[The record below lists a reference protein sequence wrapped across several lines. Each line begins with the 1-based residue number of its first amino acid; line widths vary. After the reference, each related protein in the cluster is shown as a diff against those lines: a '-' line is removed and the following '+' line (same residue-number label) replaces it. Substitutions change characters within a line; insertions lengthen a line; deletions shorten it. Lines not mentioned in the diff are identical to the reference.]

1 MNFEQL
7 KYFLRVAEI
16 GSLTKAAPA
25 LGITQPIVSRSLA
38 QLEREL
44 GGRLFFRT
52 GHGVQL
58 TPLGEALLERAKIII
73 QGVDSLVED
82 ARSFSNSPSG
92 EVRVGM
98 LPSFSTAVVPSL
110 FEQARHK
117 LPDVRVKVFVG
128 SATRLDDLL
137 EEGRIDVALNFGDG
151 KALGDAQLIGSFDT
165 YLVGKKG
172 SFLEQLNTIDFSELN
187 NLPLILPATKSSLRR
202 FIDELAEELGITL
215 TPVIEVDT
223 STLYL
228 KLVRDGLGYA
238 ITTLHALSKDDFES
252 TLVAARIVKPRV
264 CRKIMVG
271 TSLRNAPSL
280 AARRLTELI
289 AEVSKP
295 LLCASGTTRS
305 SGGLTLI

>member
-1 MNFEQL
+1 MNFDQL
-7 KYFLRVAEI
+7 KYFLRAAES
-16 GSLTKAAPA
+16 GSLTKTASA
-25 LGITQPIVSRSLA
+25 LSTTQPIVSRSLA

-44 GGRLFFRT
+44 GGRLFHRT

-58 TPLGEALLERAKIII
+58 TPLGEALLGRAKNII
-73 QGVDSLVED
+73 QGVDALVEG
-82 ARSFSNSPSG
+82 ARSFSNTPSG

-117 LPDVRVKVFVG
+117 LPDVKVKVFVG
-128 SATRLDDLL
+128 STSRLDDLL
-137 EEGRIDVALNFGDG
+137 DEGRIDIALNFGDG
-151 KALGDAQLIGSFDT
+151 KSLGDAHLIGSFDT

-172 SFLEQLNTIDFSELN
+172 SFLEQLDTIDFNELN

-202 FIDELAEELGITL
+202 FIDELAEELDIIL
-215 TPVIEVDT
+215 TPIIEVDT

-228 KLVRDGLGYA
+228 KLVREGLGYA
-238 ITTLHALSKDDFES
+238 ITTLHALPKDDLES
-252 TLVAARIVKPRV
+252 TLVAVRIVKPRI

-280 AARRLTELI
+280 ATRRLTALI

-295 LLCASGTTRS
+295 LLHAAGTPRS
-305 SGGLTLI
+305 SV

>member
-1 MNFEQL
+1 MNFDQL
-7 KYFLRVAEI
+7 KYFLRAAES
-16 GSLTKAAPA
+16 GSLTKTASV
-25 LGITQPIVSRSLA
+25 LSTTQPIVSRSLA

-44 GGRLFFRT
+44 GGRLFHRT

-58 TPLGEALLERAKIII
+58 TPLGEALLGRAKNII
-73 QGVDSLVED
+73 QGVDALVEG
-82 ARSFSNSPSG
+82 ARSFSNTPSG

-117 LPDVRVKVFVG
+117 LPDVKVKVFVG
-128 SATRLDDLL
+128 STSRLDDLL
-137 EEGRIDVALNFGDG
+137 DEGRIDIALNFGDG
-151 KALGDAQLIGSFDT
+151 KSLGDAHLIGSFDT

-172 SFLEQLNTIDFSELN
+172 SFLEQLDTIDFNELN

-202 FIDELAEELGITL
+202 FVDELAEELDIIL
-215 TPVIEVDT
+215 TPIIEVDT

-228 KLVRDGLGYA
+228 RLVREGLGYA
-238 ITTLHALSKDDFES
+238 ITTLHALPQDDLES
-252 TLVAARIVKPRV
+252 TLVAVRIVKPRV

-280 AARRLTELI
+280 ATRRLTALI

-295 LLCASGTTRS
+295 LLHAAGTPRS
-305 SGGLTLI
+305 SI